1 MELAGSSPAS
11 VNHLRG
17 KLRTVFAK
25 ARKAGLFGGHN
36 PVVDT
41 ELRKVPKRIAP
52 TLSAQHVS
60 VVLGEVPRDTT
71 KGGHADVIP
80 VAPALLPHLAAA
92 IDASPSEL
100 VFPAS
105 DGTMHHAERGYEH
118 RARAGCKAKGMS
130 HVERQADANL
140 RHCPR
145 CHMKLWPRPLKSK
158 MRFRWQQSS
167 KRRRSQ
173 IGCGRR
179 SETRPRPTTKRPFG
193 APVVRHFR

>member
-1 MELAGSSPAS
+1 MSLRFHLAGSARDGVSWFVARVGQPLAWKAP
-11 VNHLRG
+11 NRIREG
-17 KLRTVFAK
+17 AQGGTV
-25 ARKAGLFGGHN
+25 RRSQPSGRYGT
-36 PVVDT
+36 P
-41 ELRKVPKRIAP
+41 
-52 TLSAQHVS
+52 
-60 VVLGEVPRDTT
+60 EV
-71 KGGHADVIP
+71 P

-105 DGTMHHAERGYEH
+105 DGTMLSEDTNTERVL
-118 RARAGCKAKGMS
+118 RSALARAGIVIGYDHTCRRCKAKGMS

-158 MRFRWQQSS
+158 MRFRGQQSS
-167 KRRRSQ
+167 KRRRLQ

-179 SETRPRPTTKRPFG
+179 SETPPRPTRKRPFG

>member
-1 MELAGSSPAS
+1 MSLRFHLAGSARDGVSWFVARVGQPLAWKAP
-11 VNHLRG
+11 NRIREG
-17 KLRTVFAK
+17 AQGGTV
-25 ARKAGLFGGHN
+25 RRSQPSGRCGT
-36 PVVDT
+36 P
-41 ELRKVPKRIAP
+41 
-52 TLSAQHVS
+52 
-60 VVLGEVPRDTT
+60 EV
-71 KGGHADVIP
+71 P

-105 DGTMHHAERGYEH
+105 DGTMLSEDTNTERVL
-118 RARAGCKAKGMS
+118 RSALARAGIVIGYDHTCRRCKAKGMS
-130 HVERQADANL
+130 HVERQADGNL

-167 KRRRSQ
+167 KRRRLQ

-179 SETRPRPTTKRPFG
+179 SETPPRPTRKRRFG